1 MSKRIFAS
9 QSEFDSARNRKNRRL
24 EAKLDGRTPHFE
36 MPEVSMCL
44 YIEKCV
50 LRKEKRC
57 LFNSGYEECS
67 GFKFYEKYPNYNEM
81 FIGST
86 I

>member
-1 MSKRIFAS
+1 MNHIEYLKKWF
-9 QSEFDSARNRKNRRL
+9 EEHYENGFLKDKYYWDGWRL
-24 EAKLDGRTPHFE
+24 
-36 MPEVSMCL
+36 
-44 YIEKCV
+44 
-50 LRKEKRC
+50 EKRC

-67 GFKFYEKYPNYNEM
+67 GFKFYEKYPKYNEM